1 MLTERS
7 LNQSFRISY
16 GSGQASGTL
25 GQDLVTMG
33 GYSVAS
39 QTFAYC
45 NTITSG
51 LISSSVS
58 GIMGLSWQSLAYSG
72 GMLRRAGS
80 YLADHSYSMVAH
92 LGPV

>member
-1 MLTERS
+1 VVAINLMTGTDIS
-7 LNQSFRISY
+7 LNSTFRISY

-25 GQDLVTMG
+25 GQELVTMG

-45 NTITSG
+45 DTITQG
-51 LISSSVS
+51 LIASSVS

-72 GMLRRAGS
+72 GEANNWCQDVR
-80 YLADHSYSMVAH
+80 
-92 LGPV
+92 